1 MGRIVKL
8 ESSGE
13 ILGADEGKV
22 ILDRK
27 HFSFIVQVI
36 DRGHHNAAS
45 GYAEGIVSDNLEFLD
60 YG

>member
-13 ILGADEGKV
+13 ILGANEGKV

-27 HFSFIVQVI
+27 HFQVI

-60 YG
+60 